1 MKKIQKNRILVL
13 IFLIGLVPA
22 ISWAQS
28 GQDATMNIDSTAVQN
43 GNGLLGLPGDN
54 LNLYAVMKIF
64 RESETLE
71 IFEKNLNDEQSD
83 FNNLDLNGDG
93 QIDYIKVRYN
103 VDGTL
108 HTITLSVA
116 LNETAYQDI
125 ATFYVEKD
133 GNNPVLIHLIGNEA
147 LYGKDYTIEPEY
159 EENGEVKQP

>member
-1 MKKIQKNRILVL
+1 MQKNCILVL

-28 GQDATMNIDSTAVQN
+28 GQDMTTNIDSTAVQN
-43 GNGLLGLPGDN
+43 SYGSLGLPGDT
-54 LNLYAVMKIF
+54 LNLFAVMKIF

-93 QIDYIKVRYN
+93 QIDYINVRYN
-103 VDGTL
+103 VDGNL

-116 LNETAYQDI
+116 LNENAYQDI
-125 ATFYVEKD
+125 ATFYVEKEA
-133 GNNPVLIHLIGNEA
+133 NNPVLIHLIGNES
-147 LYGKDYTIEPEY
+147 LYGKDYIIEPEY
-159 EENGEVKQP
+159 EENGQTKQP